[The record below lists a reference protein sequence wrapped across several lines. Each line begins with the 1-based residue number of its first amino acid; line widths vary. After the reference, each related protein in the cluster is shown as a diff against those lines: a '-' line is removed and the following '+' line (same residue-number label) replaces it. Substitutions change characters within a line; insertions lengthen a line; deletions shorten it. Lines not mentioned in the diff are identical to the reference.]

1 MENSVKA
8 NEHAASDLQSFSKSI
23 LYENVFRKFYL
34 RKEQTIY
41 KKEDLSRRWGDFLKD
56 YPIVFSTT
64 FASKS
69 ALSPNVIFD
78 YVIMDESSQVDIATG
93 ALAIS
98 CAKNAV
104 IVGDSK
110 QLEKVTTREEKEK
123 YQEIFEKHKVPQMY
137 NCADVSFLN
146 SIGRFIPEAAKTL
159 LKEHIKSL
167 TEI

>member
-1 MENSVKA
+1 MLFFLNILA
-8 NEHAASDLQSFSKSI
+8 NLLIQDK
-23 LYENVFRKFYL
+23 
-34 RKEQTIY
+34 T
-41 KKEDLSRRWGDFLKD
+41 
-56 YPIVFSTT
+56 
-64 FASKS
+64 
-69 ALSPNVIFD
+69 ALVVSNFD

-137 NCADVSFLN
+137 NCADVSFLD
-146 SIGRFIPEAAKTL
+146 SIVNIPAKINRHSGMAETARPEYREPL
-159 LKEHIKSL
+159 
-167 TEI
+167 